1 MKKLILSLLFLTFSI
16 TSFSQTFVKKYTS
29 VITKTNGVLSE
40 WKDTS
45 LTVVFNEKDTGDIVF
60 YYSDGTSKRFHKISG
75 VTEDKTNSGE
85 GYQIIECLDDK
96 DGYKVA
102 IQLFDDDTT
111 LRIIISGGSFVEFHK
126 D

>member
-1 MKKLILSLLFLTFSI
+1 MKKLILSLFFLALSV

-29 VITKTNGVLSE
+29 VVTKTNGVLGE
-40 WKDTS
+40 WKETS

-60 YYSDGTSKRFHKISG
+60 YYSDGTSKRFHQISN
-75 VTEDKTNSGE
+75 VLQDKTKSGE
-85 GYQIIECLDDK
+85 GYQLIECLDDE

-102 IQLFDDDTT
+102 IQLFDDDTA
-111 LRIIISGGSFVEFHK
+111 LRIIIGKGSFVEFHK